1 MHGLALLALL
11 AAVLA
16 APAALADDT
25 ARAAEIVQGSC
36 FACHGADGNSA
47 SPLFPRLAGQHAR
60 YIERQLA
67 DYRSGKRKSSTMQ
80 PMVVDLSAADFR
92 ALGAYFQAQTPRAWR
107 VEDKAAAAAGK
118 ALYLRG
124 NAEGGVVAC
133 AGCHG
138 ADAGGTETLP
148 RLAGQHA
155 RYTENQLRAFARGE
169 RINAEMQAIA
179 ARLSEAEMKAVAAY
193 LSAMQ

>member
-1 MHGLALLALL
+1 MRWLAALLTLPL
-11 AAVLA
+11 A
-16 APAALADDT
+16 PMALADDA

-60 YIERQLA
+60 YLERQLA
-67 DYRSGKRKSSTMQ
+67 DYRAGRRKSGTMQ
-80 PMVVDLSAADFR
+80 PMVAELSAADFK
-92 ALGAYFQAQTPRAWR
+92 ALAAYFEAQKPRAYR
-107 VEDKAAAAAGK
+107 VEDEATATAGRTLYQAGQAAAG
-118 ALYLRG
+118 
-124 NAEGGVVAC
+124 VPAC
-133 AGCHG
+133 SSCHG

-169 RINAEMQAIA
+169 RVHPEMKAIA
-179 ARLSEAEMKAVAAY
+179 SRLSEPEMKAVAAY
-193 LSAMQ
+193 LSGLE